1 MSKVINDYP
10 IFAGTFGV
18 ADYIYVYLGGNAAG
32 SRDAKVA
39 VSALL
44 ARLPAQPLAVTT
56 LSVSGI
62 LTPTGGIAAAAG
74 SAVPTVFHSGNAAPD
89 TTTTG
94 TDTTPVVTETY
105 IVEVFVPLNCSLTG
119 ISLLNGSA
127 VAGNIQLALA
137 NSAGVIV
144 AQTASTAAAGTGG
157 YQKVPFTAPY
167 AALGPA
173 KYFILLQNN
182 NVANRYRSHVLGN
195 FGASKKTA
203 EVYGTFT
210 TITPPVT
217 FTTGQGPIADT
228 Y

>member
-1 MSKVINDYP
+1 MGKVINDYP
-10 IFAGTFGV
+10 VFAGTFAV
-18 ADYIYVYLGGNAAG
+18 TDYIYAYLGGNAAG
-32 SRDAKVA
+32 SRDAKIA
-39 VSALL
+39 VSTLL

-56 LSVSGI
+56 LSASGI

-74 SAVPTVFHSGNAAPD
+74 SAVPTVFHSGNAAPG

-94 TDTTPVVTETY
+94 TDSVPVVTETY
-105 IVEVFVPLNCSLTG
+105 ICEVFVPLNCSLTG

-137 NSAGVIV
+137 NSAGAIV
-144 AQTASTAAAGTGG
+144 AQTASTAAAGTAA

-182 NVANRYRSHVLGN
+182 NVANRYRSHILGN

-210 TITPPVT
+210 AIAPPTT
-217 FTTGQGPIADT
+217 FTTGLGPIADT